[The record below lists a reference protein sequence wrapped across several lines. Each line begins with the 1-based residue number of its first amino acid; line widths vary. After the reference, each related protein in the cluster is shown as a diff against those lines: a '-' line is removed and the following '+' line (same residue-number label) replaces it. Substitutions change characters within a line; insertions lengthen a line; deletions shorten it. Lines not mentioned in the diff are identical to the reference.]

1 MCCMLLS
8 LCCMQCLQTW
18 PDNSELSVQP
28 WEETTQRR
36 VNTRNK
42 AESFYAHNYF
52 QHTVKLILSV
62 QAVQAVQ
69 AVLTWEKQNF
79 KFSINI
85 FNQRIPKMLQLKW
98 HSIKAR
104 RTHLPEGRKPA
115 NYLMYV
121 WSAGLTSRGSQLTS
135 AGQTSRGSQLTSAG
149 QSAGLTSR
157 GSHLTSAGQ
166 IWSCKTWL
174 ALI

>member
-1 MCCMLLS
+1 MLLSMCCMLLS
-8 LCCMQCLQTW
+8 LCCMQYLQTW

-52 QHTVKLILSV
+52 QHTVKLIIS
-62 QAVQAVQ
+62 VQAVQ

-104 RTHLPEGRKPA
+104 RTHLPEGREPA

-121 WSAGLTSRGSQLTS
+121 WSAGLTSHGSQLT
-135 AGQTSRGSQLTSAG
+135 
-149 QSAGLTSR
+149 SAGLTSR
-157 GSHLTSAGQ
+157 GSPLTSAGQ

>member
-1 MCCMLLS
+1 MLSPLVAGLFVYEECWWYLQHKPVLSMCCMLLSMCCMLLSMCCMLLSMCCMLLSMCCRLLS

-52 QHTVKLILSV
+52 QHTVKLIISV

-85 FNQRIPKMLQLKW
+85 FNQWICSKNAPIEVRF
-98 HSIKAR
+98 
-104 RTHLPEGRKPA
+104 
-115 NYLMYV
+115 N
-121 WSAGLTSRGSQLTS
+121 
-135 AGQTSRGSQLTSAG
+135 
-149 QSAGLTSR
+149 
-157 GSHLTSAGQ
+157 
-166 IWSCKTWL
+166 
-174 ALI
+174 